1 MSDNLPVA
9 KPTLHRLQELMEL
22 RQQVETLE
30 SGTHWQPAADWLE
43 SEGHLALVL
52 DVPGIALDSLQIT
65 EDERGVQLSGE
76 REEVNFKGEYLQQE
90 RPHNSFSRRL
100 ELPVEVRENS
110 SQATLKNGVL
120 LIVWEKLERTID
132 VESQ

>member
-30 SGTHWQPAADWLE
+30 TGTHWQPAADWLE
-43 SEGHLALVL
+43 GESHLALVL
-52 DVPGIALDSLQIT
+52 DLPGVSLDSLQIT

-76 REEVNFKGEYLQQE
+76 RSNIDFVGEFLQQE
-90 RPHNSFSRRL
+90 RPTNNFSRRL

-110 SQATLKNGVL
+110 SHATLKNGVL

-132 VESQ
+132 VESE